1 MKIFISGPITGTTDY
16 MERFSNAQKYLE
28 SLGHSVI
35 NPVLVTS
42 NLPEDTTQKEYLS
55 LDLTMLCMC
64 DAIYML
70 KGYLESEGALAE
82 LHTAKSIGCEIFY
95 ESMTGEVPSADP
107 FSKWISCKNKLPKPN
122 ELVGPVPKYYL
133 IQTIFEDMYVARYTS
148 NGWIPIN
155 SSYALASEDAVV
167 VWMELPVPYKES
179 EESE

>member
-1 MKIFISGPITGTTDY
+1 MKIFISGPVSGTTDY

-82 LHTAKSIGCEIFY
+82 LHTAKSIGCEVFY
-95 ESMTGEVPSADP
+95 ESMTSEVPSVVHMQE
-107 FSKWISCKNKLPKPN
+107 WVRCKDRMPKPN
-122 ELVGPVPKYYL
+122 ETVGGVSKYYL
-133 IQTIFEDMYVARYTS
+133 VQDIYGVIGIARYTTS
-148 NGWIPIN
+148 GWIPARSRFI
-155 SSYALASEDAVV
+155 LASHDAIVA
-167 VWMELPVPYKES
+167 WMP
-179 EESE
+179 